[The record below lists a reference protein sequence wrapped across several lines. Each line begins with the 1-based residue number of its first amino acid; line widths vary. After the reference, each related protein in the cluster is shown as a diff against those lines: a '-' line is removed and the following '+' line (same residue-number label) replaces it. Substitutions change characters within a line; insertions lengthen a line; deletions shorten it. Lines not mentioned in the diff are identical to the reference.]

1 MNEIDGISSF
11 SSLKYD
17 TYKLFDT
24 FWFINIDGDQHIVQ
38 KKTPLKTR
46 SFFCLEWYTLKILKP
61 PLTSLNVRLS
71 FLTLPKPKHP
81 LDQKT
86 LFET

>member
-17 TYKLFDT
+17 TYKLYDT

-46 SFFCLEWYTLKILKP
+46 SFFLSWVVHLKI
-61 PLTSLNVRLS
+61 
-71 FLTLPKPKHP
+71 
-81 LDQKT
+81 
-86 LFET
+86 FETPLNISQCSFVIFNIAQT